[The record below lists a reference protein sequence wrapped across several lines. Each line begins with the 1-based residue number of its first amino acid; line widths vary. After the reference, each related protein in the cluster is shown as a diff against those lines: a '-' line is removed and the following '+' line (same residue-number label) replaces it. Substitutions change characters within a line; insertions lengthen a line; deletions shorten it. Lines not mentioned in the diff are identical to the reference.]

1 MTRRREVVYGPDD
14 GDDRDHEV
22 HVRGRGADAAA
33 GPHPGRSGGGGVR
46 AGGPDRD
53 GAVRDVRR
61 GAPAAADGGGDAAE
75 VAEEL
80 LGELLERLADLQSQV
95 DATQY
100 QLAELARTGRIGQP
114 DLVTHRDRP
123 WSCASCH
130 RQLATYNAERDELR
144 LRHREWY
151 TWLQLGVGGWV
162 ATVCKHCGEVN
173 RQDYVPG

>member
-1 MTRRREVVYGPDD
+1 MIE
-14 GDDRDHEV
+14 EEE
-22 HVRGRGADAAA
+22 A
-33 GPHPGRSGGGGVR
+33 S
-46 AGGPDRD
+46 
-53 GAVRDVRR
+53 
-61 GAPAAADGGGDAAE
+61 AAE
-75 VAEEL
+75 GL
-80 LGELLERLADLQSQV
+80 LAELLERLADQQSQL

-114 DLVTHRDRP
+114 ESLVVHRDRP

-130 RQLATYNAERDELR
+130 RQLATYNVERDELR

-173 RQDYVPG
+173 RQDYVP